1 MMVGFLFRK
10 DTLQDMMTVQ
20 NQINHSIRWIV
31 YYIISLLLNVL
42 LIALYSVQ
50 TFTKHEDCY
59 TQSGINILHDITL
72 AFRIGLIVIV
82 VDTIH
87 SNIISVYIR
96 YGKDSLL
103 QGRWTN
109 MESSFAL
116 YSGIIEWA
124 IKGTILVVAALQYYM
139 LKSRRTRSCVEEN
152 AVYEFESSWLLIL
165 IKLKL
170 TKVVLS
176 SIYLITCTMLN
187 NREKQLGYTDSY
199 DLRALREER
208 YKLEQQLNQKSGNL
222 DIENPQEV
230 EEFCRRFFD
239 KKKERKLANQDKSSS
254 SQFSVKSYGSSLEP
268 GSYDSQAEKKK
279 AKKLVTLRHWKK
291 EDDKL

>member
-1 MMVGFLFRK
+1 M
-10 DTLQDMMTVQ
+10 
-20 NQINHSIRWIV
+20 
-31 YYIISLLLNVL
+31 L

-59 TQSGINILHDITL
+59 TQSGINIVHDITL

-96 YGKDSLL
+96 YGKDRLL
-103 QGRWTN
+103 KSQQTN

-124 IKGTILVVAALQYYM
+124 IKGAILVVASLQYYM
-139 LKSRRTRSCVEEN
+139 LMSRRTRSCVEKD

-176 SIYLITCTMLN
+176 TIYLIACTMLN
-187 NREKQLGYTDSY
+187 YRETSFGHTDSY

-208 YKLEQQLNQKSGNL
+208 YKLEQ
-222 DIENPQEV
+222 
-230 EEFCRRFFD
+230 
-239 KKKERKLANQDKSSS
+239 
-254 SQFSVKSYGSSLEP
+254 
-268 GSYDSQAEKKK
+268 
-279 AKKLVTLRHWKK
+279 
-291 EDDKL
+291 